1 MQLKSTF
8 FFSTIFTILS
18 VIGVYVILN
27 KTKISVAYV
36 DINLLVE
43 GYTRTGIERAAFEKK
58 AGRLKANQDSLI
70 RNWQDELKQYEKERS
85 TMSQRELALKQ
96 ELLSNKQQQINQYQ
110 QVIEQQIQAENQK
123 TNQLIL
129 QDINNYITKFGK
141 QNPHHIILGALG
153 NGNIMYAKE
162 QIDLTQQILDGLN
175 NQYHPVN
182 NPINPPKE

>member
-1 MQLKSTF
+1 MKLKSSLL
-8 FFSTIFTILS
+8 FSLIFTILS
-18 VIGVYVILN
+18 VAGVYVLLN
-27 KTKISVAYV
+27 KTKTSLAYV

-58 AGRLKANQDSLI
+58 AALLSSNQDSLI
-70 RNWQDELKQYEKERS
+70 RNWQEELKQYEKERS

-110 QVIEQQIQAENQK
+110 QAVEQQIQAENQK

-175 NQYHPVN
+175 TQYHPVN
-182 NPINPPKE
+182 NPVNPPKE